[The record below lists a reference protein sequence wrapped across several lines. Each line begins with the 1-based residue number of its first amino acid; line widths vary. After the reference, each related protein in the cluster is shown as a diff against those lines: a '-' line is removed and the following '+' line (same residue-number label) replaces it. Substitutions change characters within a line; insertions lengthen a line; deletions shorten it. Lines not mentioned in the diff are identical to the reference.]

1 MKIKIGI
8 IGTGNISNSHV
19 SGFKNHPKAE
29 IIAICD
35 KRRKILER
43 KATQWGIDRIYK
55 DYHELLKQP
64 DIDAVV
70 ILTPHHLHA
79 PITIAAAEAGKHILV
94 EKPIAVSLEEA
105 NQMIKATNKAGVYL
119 MVAENQV
126 FQPPHIE
133 AKRLIEAGEIGTP
146 VLIRL
151 SLGWATGRMP
161 DNPSDFIKTLAAFE
175 ERNMQE
181 NKEWEVGDMWRMD
194 PTKRG
199 GGSLIDEGHHRLSV
213 ADYLLG
219 RLENI
224 YAYLDELSFEQY
236 GFSWEY
242 AGIIGWKH
250 LGKRCYGVLCT
261 HLGSPE
267 FIQSEG
273 GSIFD
278 DRIEITGSDGY
289 LWIRG
294 CEGRIMESPPLQLL
308 KKNKLKNFSD
318 IKTGYA
324 AGFNEMTRHF
334 IDSLL
339 NDTPPRFTGEDGK
352 RILKIILSAYESAK
366 EKRLID
372 LTYE

>member
-19 SGFKNHPKAE
+19 LGFKAHPNAE
-29 IIAICD
+29 VVAICD
-35 KRRKILER
+35 KRRKTVER
-43 KATQWGIDRIYK
+43 KAARWGIDRIYK
-55 DYHELLKQP
+55 NYHDLLNQP

-105 NQMIKATNKAGVYL
+105 NQMIRATNKAGVFL

-126 FQPPHIE
+126 FHPPHVE
-133 AKRLIEAGEIGTP
+133 AKRLIDEGEIGRP
-146 VLIRL
+146 VMIRL

-161 DNPSDFIKTLAAFE
+161 DDPSGFIKALATFE
-175 ERNMQE
+175 ERNLQE
-181 NKEWEVGDMWRMD
+181 NKEWEAGDMWRLD

-199 GGSLIDEGHHRLSV
+199 GGSLIDEGHHRFSV

-219 RLENI
+219 RFENI

-242 AGIIGWKH
+242 AGIVSWKH
-250 LGKRCYGVLCT
+250 LGKRCYGVLST

-294 CEGRIMESPPLQLL
+294 CEGKIMDSPPLQLL
-308 KKNKLKNFSD
+308 KKNKLKSFSN

-324 AGFNEMTRHF
+324 AGFNEMTHHF

-339 NDTPPRFTGEDGK
+339 NDEPPRFTGEDGK
-352 RILKIILSAYESAK
+352 RILQIILSAYESAK
-366 EKRLID
+366 EKRLIYI
-372 LTYE
+372 T